1 MGRIP
6 PPMTKQI
13 HAEEIEKFLGTI
25 DGVASARL
33 STSPS
38 GEIDQIYVSADD
50 ATESRAARRAVV
62 AALLTTYGIPVEPW
76 RVQVVHLKGFPTA
89 GLRHLRIVRIEETLS
104 ATEMIARV
112 QVAWEDGGEQRVG
125 TGQAGGPV
133 GAAHRLRALAAATI
147 DAVRAVVEPAYRRI
161 AVQQVSHITCMGQP
175 LVLVGITASSS
186 RGQEML
192 AGAAFEREGAPAAAV
207 TAALDAATKWLLQGP
222 VDESGEAAPGDR
234 RARLEAMRHFARS
247 ESGARPIPLALPAE
261 APRAPAPP
269 AVMNPDVLEDLQEI
283 RPEQKG
289 GAAMATHHEGPR
301 GGGASPRPPR
311 QTIEE
316 EFYRP
321 LVEARTPVHIRCR
334 DGYEIA
340 SAVLRDVGIYT
351 LLVEAGGATELLYKH
366 AIISIRPRTAPPGG

>member
-1 MGRIP
+1 MGRIT
-6 PPMTKQI
+6 PPMPKEI
-13 HAEEIEKFLGTI
+13 HAEEIERFLETI

-38 GEIDQIYVSADD
+38 GEIDQIYVTADD

-62 AALLTTYGIPVEPW
+62 AALVTTYGIPVEPW

-89 GLRHLRIVRIEETLS
+89 GVRPLRVVRVEETLS
-104 ATEMIARV
+104 ASETIARV
-112 QVAWEDGGEQRVG
+112 QVAWEGGGDQRVG

-133 GAAHRLRALAAATI
+133 GPAHRLRALAAATI

-161 AVQQVSHITCMGQP
+161 AVQQVSHTTCLGQP

-186 RGQEML
+186 RGQEIL
-192 AGAAFEREGAPAAAV
+192 AGAAFEREGTPAAV

-222 VDESGEAAPGDR
+222 VDESGETAPGDR

-247 ESGARPIPLALPAE
+247 ESGAHPVPLALPAE
-261 APRAPAPP
+261 TPPAPAPP

-301 GGGASPRPPR
+301 GGVASPRPAR

-321 LVEARTPVHIRCR
+321 LIEARIPVHIRCR

-340 SAVLRDVGIYT
+340 YAVLQDVGTYT
-351 LLVEAGGATELLYKH
+351 LLVEAGGAAELLYKH
-366 AIISIRPRTAPPGG
+366 AIISIRPRTPSSGA